1 MQSDSRLSR
10 LARLKA
16 EKIYQE
22 MVEEGLT
29 RDDLPRKLREIA
41 EREETTVARLAAKY
55 ELEPIDVRLL
65 LQLAVDDEW
74 IAEQGIITFLLTGSM
89 MQAIAV
95 MTLYNGEEFRYGQS

>member
-1 MQSDSRLSR
+1 MEGDSRLSR

-41 EREETTVARLAAKY
+41 EREEATVARLAAKY
-55 ELEPIDVRLL
+55 ELDPIDVRLL

-74 IAEQGIITFLLTGSM
+74 IAEQGIIAFLMTGSM
-89 MQAIAV
+89 MHSIAV
-95 MTLYNGEEFRYGQS
+95 MTLYNGEEYVYGQS